1 MRVVVSVV
9 WINHVIMLQ
18 AGVTEEQQVGD
29 QRKHFSLNLVNYLE
43 IQHRFIALH
52 YK

>member
-9 WINHVIMLQ
+9 WINHVTMLE

-29 QRKHFSLNLVNYLE
+29 QQRKNFY
-43 IQHRFIALH
+43 
-52 YK
+52 